1 MAGII
6 LVGMGLLKLGN
17 VIKFIP
23 DPVIVGF
30 TSGIGVIIFVG
41 EWKDFFG
48 LPLHQALDA
57 PFYQK
62 FWQLLQAL
70 PQFDWSTTLL
80 SVLTLGVNSA

>member
-1 MAGII
+1 
-6 LVGMGLLKLGN
+6 MGLIKLGN

-48 LPLHQALDA
+48 LPAHIPLDVH
-57 PFYQK
+57 FYQK
-62 FWQLLQAL
+62 IIQLVSVF
-70 PQFDWSTTLL
+70 PQLNCDHDWL
-80 SVLTLGVNSA
+80 SHFKYIFSYFFS